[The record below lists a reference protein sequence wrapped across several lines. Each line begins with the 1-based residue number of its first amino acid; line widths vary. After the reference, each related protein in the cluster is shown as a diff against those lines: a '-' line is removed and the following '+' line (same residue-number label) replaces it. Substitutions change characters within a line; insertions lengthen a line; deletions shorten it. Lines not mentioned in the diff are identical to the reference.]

1 MMTPNLR
8 ATAAATA
15 VLTVVLSPA
24 VSAQGRQAGA
34 GDTASGNV
42 VYSRFGCAAC
52 HGSEGQGTAAGPS
65 IATGALAPADFI
77 AYVRRPT
84 GTMPPYSAQAVS
96 DQLLADLVAYLE
108 PAVASPGP
116 VGRVDRGT
124 TAYNESGC
132 YECHANEGQGG
143 TQGPRIGPDP
153 VTFPRFSWY
162 VRQPSGNMPP
172 YTDTVLSDQDLAD
185 IHAFLQAR
193 PQPPNV
199 SDIALLAP

>member
-1 MMTPNLR
+1 MMTSSLG
-8 ATAAATA
+8 ATAVATA
-15 VLTVVLSPA
+15 VLTIVLAPA
-24 VSAQGRQAGA
+24 VSAQGPEAGA

-42 VYSRFGCAAC
+42 VYSQFGCGAC
-52 HGSEGQGTAAGPS
+52 HGPEGRGAPAGPS
-65 IATGALAPADFI
+65 IATGALAPAEFI
-77 AYVRRPT
+77 AYVRDPT
-84 GTMPPYSAQAVS
+84 GTMPAYTTQAVS
-96 DQLLADLVAYLE
+96 DQLLTDLVAYLE

-124 TAYNESGC
+124 TAYNDAGC
-132 YECHANEGQGG
+132 YECHSNEGQGA

-162 VRQPSGNMPP
+162 VRYPIGNMPP

-199 SDIALLAP
+199 DDIPLLAP